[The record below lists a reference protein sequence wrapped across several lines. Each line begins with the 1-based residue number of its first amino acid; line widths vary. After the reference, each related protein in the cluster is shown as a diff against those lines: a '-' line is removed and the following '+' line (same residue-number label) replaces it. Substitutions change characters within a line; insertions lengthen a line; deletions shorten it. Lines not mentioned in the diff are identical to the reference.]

1 LTPSAATGGTFN
13 INNYAVVYHAG
24 TLTVTK
30 AHLTVTADNDSFD
43 EGIAPSDLTATIGG
57 FVNGETLGTSGVS
70 GAAAVNTT
78 VTGTS
83 APGVYTNSITPAIG
97 TLTAGNYDFTTFNP
111 GTLTVVDV
119 APTILMSG
127 GTITLSPGDGFTRPG
142 SFSDPGSVVPS
153 ETWTMTTNY
162 GDGSPVSA
170 SATPGAISLSHVYPN
185 AGTYTVTV
193 AIGDNYGASS
203 ALSFTVIVAQ
213 SPTLALSHGGS
224 AIGTTASASKGVAF
238 DLTGLFTESTGTGS
252 WVINWGDPAG
262 DSGGNPNMQS
272 GGVTGGSGTFTG
284 SHKFKHTGTY
294 VVSVTFTDANGANV
308 TQSFA
313 LTVS

>member
-1 LTPSAATGGTFN
+1 
-13 INNYAVVYHAG
+13 
-24 TLTVTK
+24 
-30 AHLTVTADNDSFD
+30 LTVTADNDSFD
-43 EGIAPSDLTATIGG
+43 ESITPSDLTATISG
-57 FVNGETLGTSGVS
+57 FVNGETLATSGVTGS
-70 GAAAVNTT
+70 AAVTTT

-83 APGVYTNSITPAIG
+83 APGTYVNSITATIG
-97 TLTAGNYDFTTFNP
+97 TLAAGNYAFSIFNP

-153 ETWTMTTNY
+153 ETWTMTTSY
-162 GDGSPVSA
+162 GDGSPVSG
-170 SATPGAISLSHVYPN
+170 STTPGPISISHVYLN

-193 AIGDNYGASS
+193 TIGDNYGASS
-203 ALSFTVIVAQ
+203 VLTFTVIVAQ
-213 SPTLALSHGGS
+213 SPTLTLSHSGS
-224 AIGTTASASKGVAF
+224 PIGPTASASKGVAF
-238 DLTGLFTESTGTGS
+238 DLTGLFTESTGAGS

-262 DSGGNPNMQS
+262 DGSGNPNVQT
-272 GGVTGGSGTFTG
+272 GNVTGGTGAFTG

-294 VVSVTFTDANGANV
+294 TVSVTFTDANGANV
-308 TQSFA
+308 TLSFA